1 MKKDDTLF
9 MAGMVCEVIQII
21 QILVEIV
28 QLLVDRELSVVMYA
42 ISAEKHI

>member
-1 MKKDDTLF
+1 
-9 MAGMVCEVIQII
+9 MAGMVCEVRQII